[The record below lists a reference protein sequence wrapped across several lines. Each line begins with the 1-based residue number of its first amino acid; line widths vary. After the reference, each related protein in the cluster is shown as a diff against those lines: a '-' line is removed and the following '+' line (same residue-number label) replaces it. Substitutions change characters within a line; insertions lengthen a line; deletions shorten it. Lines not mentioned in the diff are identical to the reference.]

1 MCTNGQIKGLAL
13 ETVATVGKCEN
24 IPFNSE
30 NIFHYE
36 DTYLLIKHTVG
47 FS

>member
-1 MCTNGQIKGLAL
+1 MNGQIKGLAL
-13 ETVATVGKCEN
+13 EIVATDRKYEN

-30 NIFHYE
+30 NVFHYE
-36 DTYLLIKHTVG
+36 DTCLLIKHTAG